1 MPSPRDKSPAAGVIP
16 PRLLAVPCFF
26 LSPESLGFNAGDFR
40 HSICIHVN
48 IQLQSIT
55 HRITLHVYIYIYIYT
70 YCMSLDIWRP
80 QPRYY
85 KKMLDFFGST
95 GLGLMST
102 SSAPGRDGLGL
113 VLRLVAALG
122 TSRLGKDSPPGNSHI
137 PPWGKG
143 KSASNFKSKDM
154 LVPRRVAL
162 W

>member
-55 HRITLHVYIYIYIYT
+55 HRITLHVYIYIYILYV
-70 YCMSLDIWRP
+70 I
-80 QPRYY
+80 RYLTTSTPDTI
-85 KKMLDFFGST
+85 KKCWIFLVRLGWFF
-95 GLGLMST
+95 MST

-122 TSRLGKDSPPGNSHI
+122 TSRLGVWCQGFASRELTYPTL
-137 PPWGKG
+137 GKR
-143 KSASNFKSKDM
+143 KISFKFQK
-154 LVPRRVAL
+154 
-162 W
+162 